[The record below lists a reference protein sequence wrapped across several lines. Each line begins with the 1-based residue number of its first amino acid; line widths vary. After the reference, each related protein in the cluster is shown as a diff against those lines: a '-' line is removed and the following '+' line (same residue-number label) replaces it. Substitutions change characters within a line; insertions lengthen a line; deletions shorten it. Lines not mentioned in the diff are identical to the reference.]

1 MGSQIYWVSRLIL
14 TTQQPHSFAYLIGS
28 KMLVGRSVL
37 PKVVDR
43 LQICRAGV
51 GAPATLISAGKG
63 MGTGDLCAKL
73 VPPTLLF
80 LAHNTYERQSHA

>member
-28 KMLVGRSVL
+28 KMLVGCSVL

-51 GAPATLISAGKG
+51 GAPATFNFS
-63 MGTGDLCAKL
+63 
-73 VPPTLLF
+73 
-80 LAHNTYERQSHA
+80 R